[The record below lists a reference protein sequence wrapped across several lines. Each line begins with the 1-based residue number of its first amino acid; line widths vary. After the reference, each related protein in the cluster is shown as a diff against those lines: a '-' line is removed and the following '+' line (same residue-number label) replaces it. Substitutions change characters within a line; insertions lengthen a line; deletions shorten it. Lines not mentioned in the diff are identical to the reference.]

1 MKKNVLVL
9 PGDGIG
15 HEICEAALP
24 AISALELPITLTFGE
39 IGWACWTRE
48 GNPVPAQT
56 WGKIADADAVLLGS
70 ITSKGKAQAQQAL
83 PLPLQQQGIEY
94 VSPVIQ
100 LRQKLGLF
108 ANIRPV
114 KYVTGDRRPFRCCV
128 IRENTEGLYAG
139 MDFKGVGSEVSGWLK
154 HPNLDKYGPE
164 EAAWTVRLQTRYGL
178 KRLFQTAFEYARKH
192 RFTRV
197 TFADKPNVMRE
208 SGHFAATVFHEVA
221 AHFPEITSDI
231 HNVDAIALWLVR
243 KPHEFGVIVA
253 ENMFGDILS
262 DLAAGVVGGLGLAPS
277 ANIGS
282 RVAYFEPV
290 HGSAPGMAGLGKA
303 NPCAMFYT
311 IALMLE
317 YLGFES
323 QAERLQH
330 AVDLVVRDGKIAT
343 YDLGGTASTREMA
356 QAVIREMTQPAVGKT
371 ASVITIGD
379 ELLSGQY
386 PNNNQQHISQRLES
400 VQYQVRFQAACA
412 DNIAQISSL
421 VTSRIG
427 QDDLIV
433 ICGGLGPTSDDKT
446 REAVAQSLDRPLI
459 YDEDV
464 WAIIQAQLRALGMK
478 NDPSN
483 RQQARFPDGASV
495 LENPSGTAPGFCT
508 EMAGSQVVVLPGPP
522 SQALPMLDEVLSG
535 CEHSELRRKKSTWT
549 LIGISESEVSSS
561 VGSLISSAA
570 CSMHFLWKSPYVIV
584 QIETPEHSPLPLNI
598 RQSLDRELRPYL
610 VSKNNKTAGDIL
622 QKTCNVRW
630 QTTDDELSF
639 YLPMGGKKSENYP
652 EIFVD
657 ISVNPALV
665 DMLDSDT
672 WLRQMTMSVQH
683 QDGKKYQMNFP
694 INKALMAQAIPEY
707 AAWCVLKMLTMQNG
721 LNNHDNLKNG

>member
-1 MKKNVLVL
+1 MGRHTMKKNVLVL

-15 HEICEAALP
+15 QEVCEAALP
-24 AISALELPITLTFGE
+24 VISAMDLPITLTFGE

-48 GNPVPAQT
+48 GNPVPDQT
-56 WGKIADADAVLLGS
+56 WEKIAGADAVLLGA

-83 PLPLQQQGIEY
+83 PLPLQQKGIEY
-94 VSPVIQ
+94 VSSVIQ

-114 KYVTGDRRPFRCCV
+114 KYVAGDRRPFRCCV

-139 MDFKGVGSEVSGWLK
+139 MDFKGVRPAVSDWLK
-154 HPNLDKYGPE
+154 HPNLNKYGPE

-178 KRLFQTAFEYARKH
+178 ERLFQTAFEYARKH
-192 RFTRV
+192 HFTRV

-208 SGHFAATVFHEVA
+208 SGHFAGSIFHEVA
-221 AHFPEITSDI
+221 ARFPEITADI

-262 DLAAGVVGGLGLAPS
+262 DLAAGVMGGLGLAPS

-282 RVAYFEPV
+282 HVAYFEPV
-290 HGSAPGMAGLGKA
+290 HGSAPGMAGQGKA

-323 QAERLQH
+323 QAEKLQH
-330 AVDLVVRDGKIAT
+330 AVDRVVRDGKVAT

-356 QAVIREMTQPAVGKT
+356 QAIIRELLHPTLGKT

-386 PNNNQQHISQRLES
+386 PNSNQLHISQRLEAA
-400 VQYQVRFQAACA
+400 QHQVRFQASCA
-412 DNIAQISSL
+412 DNIAQISAL
-421 VTSRIG
+421 ITSRIG

-446 REAVAQSLDRPLI
+446 REAVAQSLGRSLI

-464 WAIIQAQLRALGMK
+464 WATIQAQLRAFGVK

-495 LENPSGTAPGFCT
+495 LDNPFGTAPGFYT
-508 EMAGSQVVVLPGPP
+508 SIASSLVVVLPGPP
-522 SQALPMLDEVLSG
+522 SQALPMLDDLLSG
-535 CEHSELRRKKSTWT
+535 REHSEPAKTTSSWT
-549 LIGISESEVSSS
+549 LIGISESEVGSIVSALVSSTAWD
-561 VGSLISSAA
+561 V
-570 CSMHFLWKSPYVIV
+570 HFLWKSPYVIV
-584 QIETPEHSPLPLNI
+584 QIETPEHSPLPLPVW
-598 RQSLDRELRPYL
+598 QSLDRALRPYL
-610 VSKNNKTAGDIL
+610 VSKRNKKASEIL
-622 QKTCNVRW
+622 QDTCNVRW
-630 QTTDDELSF
+630 QTADVELSS
-639 YLPMGGKKSENYP
+639 YLPVARKKTGGEP
-652 EIFVD
+652 VFCIDVA
-657 ISVNPALV
+657 VNPYLV
-665 DMLDSDT
+665 DVLESET
-672 WLRQMTMSVQH
+672 WMGQMTMSVRH
-683 QDGKKYQMNFP
+683 QDGKKHQMTFP
-694 INKALMAQAIPEY
+694 LNKALLAQTLPEY
-707 AAWCVLKMLTMQNG
+707 AAWCVLKTLTIQNG
-721 LNNHDNLKNG
+721 

>member
-15 HEICEAALP
+15 QEVCEAALP
-24 AISALELPITLTFGE
+24 VISALELPITLNFGE
-39 IGWACWTRE
+39 IGWACWMRE
-48 GNPVPAQT
+48 GNPVPSQT
-56 WGKIADADAVLLGS
+56 WEKIARADAVLLGA
-70 ITSKGKAQAQQAL
+70 ITSKGKAQAEQAL
-83 PLPLQQQGIEY
+83 PSPLQQQGIEY

-139 MDFKGVGSEVSGWLK
+139 MDFKGVSPEVSGWLK

-178 KRLFQTAFEYARKH
+178 ERLFQTAFEYARKH
-192 RFTRV
+192 CFTRV

-221 AHFPEITSDI
+221 THFPEITADI

-262 DLAAGVVGGLGLAPS
+262 DLAAGVMGGLGLAPS

-282 RVAYFEPV
+282 HVAYFEPV

-311 IALMLE
+311 IGLMLE

-330 AVDLVVRDGKIAT
+330 AVNWVVRDGKIAT

-356 QAVIREMTQPAVGKT
+356 QAVIRQLTRPAVGKT

-386 PNNNQQHISQRLES
+386 PNSNQQHISQRLEA
-400 VQYQVRFQAACA
+400 VQHQVRFQATCA

-446 REAVAQSLDRPLI
+446 REAVAQSLGSPLI
-459 YDEDV
+459 YDEDI
-464 WAIIQAQLRALGMK
+464 WATIQAQLRVFGVK

-483 RQQARFPDGASV
+483 RQQARFPDGVSV

-508 EMAGSQVVVLPGPP
+508 EIAGSQVVVLPGPP
-522 SQALPMLDEVLSG
+522 SQALPMLDDALSG
-535 CEHSELRRKKSTWT
+535 REHSESGKKKSNWT
-549 LIGISESEVSSS
+549 LIGITESEVSSI
-561 VGSLISSAA
+561 VGTLISSAA
-570 CSMHFLWKSPYVIV
+570 WDVHFLWKSPYVIV
-584 QIETPEHSPLPLNI
+584 QIEAPEHSPLPLPV
-598 RQSLDRELRPYL
+598 RQSLDHALRPYL
-610 VSKNNKTAGDIL
+610 VSKCNKTAGEIL
-622 QKTCNVRW
+622 QNTCNVRW
-630 QTTDDELSF
+630 QTADTELSS
-639 YLPMGGKKSENYP
+639 YLPIESKKAGSEP
-652 EIFVD
+652 ALCIDVA
-657 ISVNPALV
+657 VNPPLV
-665 DMLDSDT
+665 DVLDSDT
-672 WLRQMTMSVQH
+672 LLGKMTMSVQH
-683 QDGKKYQMNFP
+683 QDGKKHQMTFP
-694 INKALMAQAIPEY
+694 LNKALLAQNLPEY
-707 AAWCVLKMLTMQNG
+707 AAWCVLKTLTMQNG
-721 LNNHDNLKNG
+721 

>member
-15 HEICEAALP
+15 QEVCEAALP
-24 AISALELPITLTFGE
+24 VISAMELPITLTFGE

-48 GNPVPAQT
+48 GNPVPSQT
-56 WGKIADADAVLLGS
+56 WDKIAAADAVLLGA
-70 ITSKGKAQAQQAL
+70 ITSKGKVQAQQAL

-114 KYVTGDRRPFRCCV
+114 KYVAGDRRPFRCCV

-139 MDFKGVGSEVSGWLK
+139 MDFKGVSPEVSGWLK
-154 HPNLDKYGPE
+154 HANLDKYGLE

-178 KRLFQTAFEYARKH
+178 ERLFQVAFEYARKN

-221 AHFPEITSDI
+221 AQFPEITADI

-253 ENMFGDILS
+253 ENMFGDFLS
-262 DLAAGVVGGLGLAPS
+262 DLAAGVMGGLGLAPS

-282 RVAYFEPV
+282 NVAYFEPV
-290 HGSAPGMAGLGKA
+290 HGSAPGMAGQGRA

-317 YLGFES
+317 YLGFEP
-323 QAERLQH
+323 QAERLER
-330 AVDLVVRDGKIAT
+330 AVDRVVRDGKIAT

-356 QAVIREMTQPAVGKT
+356 RAVIRELAMPTVSKT
-371 ASVITIGD
+371 ASIITIGD

-386 PNNNQQHISQRLES
+386 PNSNQQHISQRLEA
-400 VQYQVRFQAACA
+400 VQHQVRFHAVCA
-412 DNIAQISSL
+412 DNMAQISSL

-446 REAVAQSLDRPLI
+446 REAVAQSLGRPLI

-464 WAIIQAQLRALGMK
+464 WAAIQAQLREFGVK
-478 NDPSN
+478 IDPSN
-483 RQQARFPDGASV
+483 RKQAWFPEGVSV
-495 LENPSGTAPGFCT
+495 LENPSGTAPGFCI
-508 EMAGSQVVVLPGPP
+508 EVAGSLIVVLPGPP
-522 SQALPMLDEVLSG
+522 SQALPMLDGVLSG
-535 CEHSELRRKKSTWT
+535 RESGESGRIKSTWT
-549 LIGISESEVSSS
+549 LIGISESEV
-561 VGSLISSAA
+561 GSIVDALVSSATWDV
-570 CSMHFLWKSPYVIV
+570 HFLWKSPYVIV
-584 QIETPEHSPLPLNI
+584 QIETPEHTPLPLLV
-598 RQSLDRELRPYL
+598 RQSLDQALRPHL
-610 VSKNNKTAGDIL
+610 VSKCNQTAGEIL
-622 QKTCNVRW
+622 QNTCNVLW
-630 QTTDDELSF
+630 QTADAELSS
-639 YLPMGGKKSENYP
+639 YLPMVSKKVESEP
-652 EIFVD
+652 ELYIDVAVNPPLVD
-657 ISVNPALV
+657 ILIS
-665 DMLDSDT
+665 DSQ
-672 WLRQMTMSVQH
+672 RGQMTMSVH
-683 QDGKKYQMNFP
+683 RQDGKKHQITFP
-694 INKALMAQAIPEY
+694 LNKALLAQNLPEY
-707 AAWCVLKMLTMQNG
+707 AAWCVLKMLTIQNG
-721 LNNHDNLKNG
+721 